1 MEILA
6 FSRKIEHGPDTA
18 MLVRETGI
26 YHAFLVVLET
36 EAAAAGL
43 GAGGIPAAPRRIL
56 SVIASAQASPIALPC
71 SPTASSSTTTTTTTT
86 SSSSSSSSP
95 PGAGNGRQ
103 EIAKESGP
111 CVSNM
116 LLMCCYCVANVLLMC
131 C

>member
-71 SPTASSSTTTTTTTT
+71 SPTASSSSTTTTTTT
-86 SSSSSSSSP
+86 SSSSSSAPVVAVAAS
-95 PGAGNGRQ
+95 GAMREAFGTAQG
-103 EIAKESGP
+103 E
-111 CVSNM
+111 V
-116 LLMCCYCVANVLLMC
+116 
-131 C
+131 